1 MSDENEIVLPLD
13 PKKPWESRTIIG
25 AVITIISL
33 VASFKNVKIDVS
45 SLTDNVM
52 DVIGL
57 FGAAMVIWGRFKAT
71 RPISFIGGTM
81 PGGQFNP
88 KAEVKKAE
96 PVSPAPRPPGQ
107 SGRADVDALLIIAG
121 LFLLVGIAFCGFPN
135 NSPMASR
142 EVPEVIAHHQAAD
155 WMQVVRVEDSRPF
168 FTRLLSS
175 LKCTPTLAIVRG
187 TTAGE
192 SSYGITLTEI
202 EITGGADF

>member
-33 VASFKNVKIDVS
+33 VASFKNVKIDVA

-71 RPISFIGGTM
+71 RPISFTGGTM

-121 LFLLVGIAFCGFPN
+121 LFLLVGISFCAFPN
-135 NSPMASR
+135 NAPLASR
-142 EVPEVIAHHQAAD
+142 EAPEVIAHRQAAD
-155 WMQVVRVEDSRPF
+155 WMQVVRVEDTRPF
-168 FTRLLSS
+168 FARLLAS

-187 TTAGE
+187 AAGG
-192 SSYGITLTEI
+192 SCGVTLTEI
-202 EITGGADF
+202 EITGGAEF